1 MEYLDEIIK
10 AILIPA
16 LPLITVMITLYFRKV
31 INKLQEDINNE
42 KIDKY
47 FVMLDKLVFDTVNA
61 VNQTFVNALK
71 SEGVFT
77 KEKQKEAFKRAKDK
91 VLRKISKQGEDIL
104 REISGDFETMIE
116 DMIESYVIELK
127 EN

>member
-10 AILIPA
+10 AILIPV
-16 LPLITVMITLYFRKV
+16 LPLVSVMIALYFRKV

-47 FVMLDKLVFDTVNA
+47 LDILDNLVFDTVNA
-61 VNQTFVNALK
+61 INQTFVNALK
-71 SEGVFT
+71 QEGLFT
-77 KEKQKEAFKRAKDK
+77 KEKQKLAFLTAKERIMK
-91 VLRKISKQGEDIL
+91 KLSKEGKNIL
-104 REISGDFETMIE
+104 REITDDFETMIE